1 MLYVIVGSLLILFGV
16 MAMLKRATQ
25 APMPQ
30 GKIATLGSAIGGPVL
45 GVLLILAGLG
55 VLASTSFVLIGADR
69 VGHLKRIY
77 LADDLPPGRI
87 IAVDGQKG
95 PQAEILGPGF
105 HFRPLLN
112 VLYDVEER
120 AVVTI
125 PRRLLRPDHYSRRPA
140 NARRHVHRAGD
151 CRRQAEHHARSR
163 DLHPGRRLPGPQET
177 VLKPGSYRF
186 NQYLF
191 DVRIDESNTAANRD
205 SHRPG
210 GVVKVERSSSP
221 ASTARKR
228 WCGFPRRSTIPT
240 PSRCRWCPR
249 AASACGARRC
259 CPAPIT

>member
-125 PRRLLRPDHYSRRPA
+125 PEGYYGQITTLDGQPMPEGMFIAPVIADDKLSTMLEAETFIKEGGFR
-140 NARRHVHRAGD
+140 ARR
-151 CRRQAEHHARSR
+151 
-163 DLHPGRRLPGPQET
+163 
-177 VLKPGSYRF
+177 KP
-186 NQYLF
+186 
-191 DVRIDESNTAANRD
+191 
-205 SHRPG
+205 
-210 GVVKVERSSSP
+210 
-221 ASTARKR
+221 
-228 WCGFPRRSTIPT
+228 C
-240 PSRCRWCPR
+240 
-249 AASACGARRC
+249 
-259 CPAPIT
+259 